1 MKIFNVS
8 IYGLEE
14 SIVRSGYPMRTEIPL
29 DFVEDVSKLKA
40 VMYSSNLQ
48 GDSTLLYKNP
58 HFKRAMKLG
67 SATQG
72 SGHDAW
78 AKGAIVQFD
87 ITMPQYWWQQAQR
100 YHWFDIVSS
109 QSKMHKIL
117 EMDLNTAFV
126 EGQFNSSALENLK
139 LYIQMYKEGKC
150 DFEDLLDEVPMGL
163 EYTAAI
169 STNYLQLKTMYK
181 QRRNHRLS
189 QWQYF
194 CDWCEGLPYFK
205 EIVSN

>member
-1 MKIFNVS
+1 
-8 IYGLEE
+8 
-14 SIVRSGYPMRTEIPL
+14 
-29 DFVEDVSKLKA
+29 
-40 VMYSSNLQ
+40 MYSSNLQ
-48 GDSTLLYKNP
+48 GDSTLLYENP
-58 HFKRAMKLG
+58 HFKRAMKL
-67 SATQG
+67 SAAEQG
-72 SGHDAW
+72 SGHNNYL
-78 AKGAIVQFD
+78 KGIIVQFD

-117 EMDLNTAFV
+117 EMDLKELCDTFT
-126 EGQFNSSALENLK
+126 SSNAIWVGNKAISDYRKDQVIECVLSS
-139 LYIQMYKEGKC
+139 I
-150 DFEDLLDEVPMGL
+150 PMGL

-205 EIVSN
+205 EIVGSK